1 MPRAI
6 TATRGPRCFRLT
18 PTACSRNRACCRRRR
33 VAGSGTRGSLAEE
46 AGPRWSRLSHFAA
59 GPPKSR
65 PCYGIRVCWRHN
77 TAEEGEMITASIPAR
92 SLTAF
97 ALLLLIS
104 GLAAAQVQQVYRYI
118 DVDGRVVYSDKPPPP
133 GAKDA
138 QAKRIGGNSIET
150 SDLSFATAQA
160 QERYPVTLY
169 TFACGVICDSARG
182 LINKRG
188 VPHTVIDV
196 SQSDGADRLKRLT
209 GGLEGPTMKVGGQQ
223 ALDFT

>member
-1 MPRAI
+1 
-6 TATRGPRCFRLT
+6 
-18 PTACSRNRACCRRRR
+18 
-33 VAGSGTRGSLAEE
+33 
-46 AGPRWSRLSHFAA
+46 
-59 GPPKSR
+59 
-65 PCYGIRVCWRHN
+65 
-77 TAEEGEMITASIPAR
+77 MITASSPVR

-169 TFACGVICDSARG
+169 TFACGVVCDTAQAV
-182 LINKRG
+182 INKRG
-188 VPHTVIDV
+188 VPHTIIDV
-196 SQSDGADRLKRLT
+196 SVGDGAERLKRLS
-209 GGLEGPTMKVGGQQ
+209 GGLDAPTIQVGDQYATGFNEGKWQAMLTDAGYPKTPPPRTTPIGKAPAPAPEASMATQTVSPPAKGGYPQ
-223 ALDFT
+223 